1 MRLLVI
7 NGQTQLILQ
16 LLHFALDI
24 SLLVSQ
30 IICFSKK
37 KIAVKYFKPVL
48 SSIIQGDSS

>member
-30 IICFSKK
+30 IICFSNKK
-37 KIAVKYFKPVL
+37 LLLNIWSQYQAV
-48 SSIIQGDSS
+48 